1 MGIQRAKAARIQ
13 AYRELLLDVGERI
26 FAERG
31 FEGARMTEIA
41 EATELSV
48 GTIYGVF
55 AGKSELFSAVITHRL
70 PGILKAANEAAAK
83 AATPMHSLLL
93 GMDAYIGFM
102 LAHPNF
108 LRIHL
113 REHPWGLGPSRGA
126 SEQLFAW
133 RNGLDFQA
141 KVLQQ
146 AMRDGEVI
154 ECDATLLA
162 RSISALHQVHL
173 NAWVE
178 DGMREDPVV
187 VRRRLAK
194 LFVAFFCTAS
204 AQHHVPEIQ

>member
-1 MGIQRAKAARIQ
+1 MSRTEAKAARQ
-13 AYRELLLDVGERI
+13 RAYRELILSHSERV
-26 FAERG
+26 FADRG

-41 EATELSV
+41 EATGLSV

-70 PGILKAANEAAAK
+70 PEILERANHAARS
-83 AATPMHSLLL
+83 AATPMESLRL

-102 LAHPNF
+102 LDHPDF

-113 REHPWGLGPSRGA
+113 REHPWGLGPTRGA
-126 SEQLFAW
+126 PEQLSAW

-141 KVLQQ
+141 AVLRQ
-146 AMRDGEVI
+146 AMNDGDVI

-178 DGMREDPVV
+178 SGMAEDPKV
-187 VRRRLAK
+187 VRQRLSE
-194 LFVAFFCTAS
+194 LFVAFFCTS
-204 AQHHVPEIQ
+204 RPTTH